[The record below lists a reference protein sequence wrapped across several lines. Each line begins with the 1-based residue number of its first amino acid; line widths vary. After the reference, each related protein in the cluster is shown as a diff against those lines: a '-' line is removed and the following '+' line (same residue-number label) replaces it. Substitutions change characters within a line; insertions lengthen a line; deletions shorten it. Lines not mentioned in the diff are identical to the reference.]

1 MDQKWV
7 IFGIFWLEIWHIW
20 YEHPPIFIIAKI
32 TKNQKCLNLEEKK
45 KCLIWVFWGWKL
57 KTILSYLKQT
67 HSNLSNCRILWKN
80 KNPKFGTKNAL
91 FRYFRARNLK
101 IFIILEI

>member
-32 TKNQKCLNLEEKK
+32 TKNQKCLNLERKK
-45 KCLIWVFWGWKL
+45 KM
-57 KTILSYLKQT
+57 
-67 HSNLSNCRILWKN
+67 SNLGIL
-80 KNPKFGTKNAL
+80 G
-91 FRYFRARNLK
+91 
-101 IFIILEI
+101 LEIENNFVIFQTNTFKFV